1 MMILDVVAIIVI
13 IHILSPNMEY
23 SLPTCCS
30 QWEEEEE
37 RGERR
42 RRRKDVKYINQCSFP
57 ILG

>member
-1 MMILDVVAIIVI
+1 
-13 IHILSPNMEY
+13 MEY

-30 QWEEEEE
+30 QWEEEEEE

-42 RRRKDVKYINQCSFP
+42 RRRKDVKYIVNQCSFP